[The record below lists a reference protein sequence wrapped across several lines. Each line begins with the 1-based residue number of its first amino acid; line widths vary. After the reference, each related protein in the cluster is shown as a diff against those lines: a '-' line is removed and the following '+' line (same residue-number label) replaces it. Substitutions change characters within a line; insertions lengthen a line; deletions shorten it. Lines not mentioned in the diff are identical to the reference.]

1 MATLIRKIE
10 EQTEGIGMDR
20 REAHEGIQMGRKG
33 RRKRKQKKVKVGT
46 QKTRSH
52 KSEKNINHCKQYGA
66 RCQGWGKK
74 GWWTRNGRFEFKV
87 ERRLA

>member
-52 KSEKNINHCKQYGA
+52 RFREKHKSLQGVPRLGEKGL
-66 RCQGWGKK
+66 
-74 GWWTRNGRFEFKV
+74 V
-87 ERRLA
+87 DD